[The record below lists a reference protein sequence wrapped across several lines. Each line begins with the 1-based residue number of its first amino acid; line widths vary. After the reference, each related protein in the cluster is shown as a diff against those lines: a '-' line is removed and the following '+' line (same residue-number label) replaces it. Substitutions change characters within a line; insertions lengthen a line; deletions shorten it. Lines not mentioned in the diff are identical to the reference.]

1 MTFDLP
7 PSRRALLAGAGSTLA
22 GGCVGAPFGRGDGR
36 EAGVDAGG
44 ERLLNPLVRQRADAQ
59 VFRHDDGDYY
69 MTASVP
75 EYDRLVLRRARTLAG
90 LATAPE
96 AVIWRR
102 PAQGQLGGYI
112 WAPELHQIDGRWHM
126 YFAAGDA
133 GEPFHIRTYVLR
145 CLDRDALTGRW
156 ALLGQLQTPWDS
168 FTLDSTV
175 FSHRG
180 VRYLCWAQQE
190 PGIETNSNLYL
201 APLATPLTLARPPVR
216 LSMPTLPWETEGYKV
231 NEAPAVLARN
241 GRLFIAYSA
250 SATDARYCL
259 GLLTADADADLMSP
273 DAWSKSQVPVFV
285 SSEATSVYGPGHN
298 SFTVDEQG
306 RDMLVF
312 HGRDYK
318 TITGDPLFDRNRH
331 TRVQRLYYHP
341 DGTPDFGVPVGAG
354 EIPDRFAPLDRPGAY
369 LRLDGA
375 RVVVGDGALAT
386 TQFRQRPGP
395 AGSVS
400 LEPILTPGQALRWSP
415 GGQVE
420 LASAA
425 DNPGRTGFRR
435 VSGLAGGRGVSFAAL
450 EPGQGHLRHRDGAVV
465 VGPVED
471 AAGRASATFV
481 VT

>member
-1 MTFDLP
+1 M
-7 PSRRALLAGAGSTLA
+7 AGAGATVL
-22 GGCVGAPFGRGDGR
+22 GGCVAAPFGTPAEVTGDVAR
-36 EAGVDAGG
+36 
-44 ERLLNPLVRQRADAQ
+44 NPLVRQRADAQ

-75 EYDRLVLRRARTLAG
+75 EYDRLILRRSRTLAG
-90 LATAPE
+90 LAAAPE

-102 PAQGQLGGYI
+102 PGQGKLGGYI

-156 ALLGQLQTPWDS
+156 EVLGQLQTPWDS

-190 PGIETNSNLYL
+190 PGTKTNSNLYL
-201 APLATPLTLARPPVR
+201 APLATPTTLARPPVR
-216 LSMPTLPWETEGYKV
+216 LTVPTLPWEIEGFKV
-231 NEAPAVLARN
+231 AEAPAILARN
-241 GRLFIAYSA
+241 GRLFLAYSA

-259 GLLTADADADLMSP
+259 GLLTADEDADLMSP
-273 DAWSKSQVPVFV
+273 EAWSKSQTPVFV
-285 SSEATSVYGPGHN
+285 SSEETGVYGPGHN

-306 RDMLVF
+306 RDVLVF

-318 TITGDPLFDRNRH
+318 TIQGDPLFDPNRH

-341 DGTPDFGVPVGAG
+341 DGTPDFGVPVGEG

-375 RVVVGDGALAT
+375 RPVVGDGPLAT
-386 TQFRQRPGP
+386 TQFRQKPGP
-395 AGSVS
+395 AGTVL
-400 LEPILTPGQALRWSP
+400 LEPILRPGHVLR
-415 GGQVE
+415 GTAGDEVV
-420 LASAA
+420 LAAAA
-425 DNPGRTGFRR
+425 DYPARSGFRR
-435 VSGLAGGRGVSFAAL
+435 VRGLAGRGVSFAAL
-450 EPGQGHLRHRDGAVV
+450 EPGGGYLRHQDGMVT
-465 VGPVED
+465 VGPAKD
-471 AAGRASATFV
+471 AASRASATFIV
-481 VT
+481 S

>member
-1 MTFDLP
+1 MSFDFP
-7 PSRRALLAGAGSTLA
+7 PSRRAVMAGAGAAVL
-22 GGCVGAPFGRGDGR
+22 GGVSAPV
-36 EAGVDAGG
+36 EAGAKGPAPVA
-44 ERLLNPLVRQRADAQ
+44 RNPLVRQRADAQ

-102 PAQGQLGGYI
+102 PGQGKLGGYI

-145 CLDRDALTGRW
+145 CRDRDALTGRW
-156 ALLGQLQTPWDS
+156 EVLGQLQTPWDT

-175 FSHRG
+175 FSHHG

-190 PGIETNSNLYL
+190 PGIQTNSNLYL

-216 LSMPTLPWETEGYKV
+216 LSTPTLPWEIEGYKV

-241 GRLFIAYSA
+241 GRLFVAYSA

-259 GLLTADADADLMSP
+259 GLLTADTSADLMSP
-273 DAWSKSQVPVFV
+273 GAWSKSQTPVFV
-285 SSEATSVYGPGHN
+285 SSEETGVYGPGHN

-306 RDMLVF
+306 RDVLVF

-318 TITGDPLFDRNRH
+318 TIQGDPLFDPNRH
-331 TRVQRLYYHP
+331 TRVQRLYYGP

-354 EIPDRFAPLDRPGAY
+354 EIPDRYTPLDRPGAY
-369 LRLDGA
+369 LRLDGTRLA
-375 RVVVGDGALAT
+375 VGEGALAT
-386 TQFRQRPGP
+386 TQFRQKPGS
-395 AGSVS
+395 AEAVV
-400 LEPILTPGQALRWSP
+400 LEPILKPGQVLHASP
-415 GGQVE
+415 GGEVV
-420 LASAA
+420 LGGAA
-425 DNPGRTGFRR
+425 DDPARSGFRR
-435 VSGLAGGRGVSFAAL
+435 VRGLADGRGVSFVAL
-450 EPGQGHLRHRDGAVV
+450 APGGGYLRHRDGAVV

-471 AAGRASATFV
+471 AAGRASATFLV
-481 VT
+481 S

>member
-1 MTFDLP
+1 MSFDFP
-7 PSRRALLAGAGSTLA
+7 SSRRAVMAGAGAAVL
-22 GGCVGAPFGRGDGR
+22 GGVVAPSAASAQAKGSSEVAR
-36 EAGVDAGG
+36 
-44 ERLLNPLVRQRADAQ
+44 NPLVRQRADAQ
-59 VFRHDDGDYY
+59 VFRHRDGDYY

-102 PAQGQLGGYI
+102 PAQGKLGGYI

-156 ALLGQLQTPWDS
+156 ELLGQLQTPWDT

-190 PGIETNSNLYL
+190 PGIATNSNLYL
-201 APLATPLTLARPPVR
+201 APLATPTTLARPPVR
-216 LSMPTLPWETEGYKV
+216 LTVPTLPWEIEGYKV
-231 NEAPAVLARN
+231 NEAPAFLARN
-241 GRLFIAYSA
+241 GRVFIAYSA

-259 GLLTADADADLMSP
+259 GLLTANADADLMSA

-285 SSEATSVYGPGHN
+285 SSEETGVYGPGHN

-306 RDMLVF
+306 RDVLVF

-318 TITGDPLFDRNRH
+318 TIQGDPLFDPNRH

-341 DGTPDFGVPVGAG
+341 DGAPDFGVPVGAG

-369 LRLDGA
+369 LRLDGTGLT
-375 RVVVGDGALAT
+375 VGDGPLAT
-386 TQFRQRPGP
+386 TQFRQKVGA
-395 AGSVS
+395 AGAVV
-400 LEPILTPGQALRWSP
+400 LEPILKPGQGLQATADGGVVLAPALRDPARS
-415 GGQVE
+415 
-420 LASAA
+420 
-425 DNPGRTGFRR
+425 GFRKVR
-435 VSGLAGGRGVSFAAL
+435 GLAGRGVSFAAL
-450 EPGQGHLRHRDGAVV
+450 APGGGYLRHRDGAIV
-465 VGPVED
+465 VGPAKD
-471 AAGRASATFV
+471 AHDRASATFIV
-481 VT
+481 S